1 MPHTYCIFSAHF
13 PPHMGGIESYTESLA
28 NRLSATGD
36 TVIVATSRLR
46 QDTPARET
54 LANGVQVFRLPC
66 HPLMKGRLPIT
77 SHNGEHKRLLYELAA
92 CKPDRVIVNARF
104 YPHSLDGVRFANQL
118 NIPVFVVDHGSAYL
132 TMNNAAADALIRR
145 WEHVYTARL
154 QQYPLHFA
162 AVSEKSATWLKTF
175 GVTAEAV
182 FPNAIDP
189 DSLES
194 ALRTG
199 GEPDC
204 LMPLRIAKQNG
215 SYQLVVAFVG
225 RYIPEKGIPSLLEA
239 ASALREEPI
248 LFAFAGSGVL
258 DSAISAQDGT
268 ANIVNLGRLP
278 RAEVLS
284 FLAASDVLCL
294 PSRSEGFS
302 TTLLETAAAGCM
314 PISTDVGGAREIGLV
329 PNTNASGNTIAEHGI
344 LLEDSSPKSI
354 EEALLW
360 ALNHPAERM
369 EKSKKLSQF
378 VRENNTWDQTVQAI
392 DAAFS
397 TVEQASCQLS

>member
-28 NRLSATGD
+28 NQLSTTGD
-36 TVIVATSRLR
+36 TAIVVTSRLQ

-54 LANGVQVFRLPC
+54 LANGVEVFRLPC
-66 HPLMKGRLPIT
+66 HPLMKARLPIT
-77 SHNGEHKRLLYELAA
+77 AHNGEHKRMLQELAA

-104 YPHSLDGVRFANQL
+104 YPHSLDGVRFASRL

-132 TMNNAAADALIRR
+132 TLNNAAADALIRR
-145 WEHVYTARL
+145 WEHIYTARL
-154 QQYPLHFA
+154 QKYPLHFA

-175 GVTAEAV
+175 GVTAEAI

-189 DSLES
+189 SSLEN
-194 ALRTG
+194 ALRTKSG
-199 GEPDC
+199 TDC
-204 LMPLRIAKQNG
+204 LAPLRIAEQNG
-215 SYQLVVAFVG
+215 DYQLVVAFVG

-239 ASALREEPI
+239 AKALQKEPI

-258 DSAISAQDGT
+258 DTAITAQDGA

-284 FLAASDVLCL
+284 FLATSDVLCL

-302 TTLLETAAAGCM
+302 TTLLETASAGCM
-314 PISTDVGGAREIGLV
+314 PISTDVGGAREIGLA
-329 PNTNASGNTIAEHGI
+329 PDANASGNTIAEHGI
-344 LLEDSSPKSI
+344 LLKDSSPKSI

-360 ALNHPAERM
+360 ALEHPIERT
-369 EKSKKLSQF
+369 EKSTRLSQF
-378 VRENNTWDQTVQAI
+378 VRANNTWARTVQAI

-397 TVEQASCQLS
+397 AVE